1 MTGRSGGGGGRFT
14 KGTAITYV
22 TYCLTGFKQPRKN
35 SLWFLFLK
43 KAVGNN
49 HANMWVLRKQYSI
62 ANANIIFGGKLCVLV
77 PDSADYMALYAVYT
91 AQFINEV
98 IKVLTC
104 LCFIK

>member
-1 MTGRSGGGGGRFT
+1 MTT
-14 KGTAITYV
+14 KKLFVVSI
-22 TYCLTGFKQPRKN
+22 FK
-35 SLWFLFLK
+35 K

-49 HANMWVLRKQYSI
+49 HANMWVPRKQYSI

-91 AQFINEV
+91 AQFLKEV